1 MTHHNLHYYHNL
13 ILAQLREAIETGTF
27 RTLTRS
33 LFNDWNNNDE
43 SV

>member
-13 ILAQLREAIETGTF
+13 MAQLREAIETGTF